1 MTAREG
7 LASSSGSGRSD
18 ASRGAEG
25 RREGGRPGGGRAEGG
40 ARSPG
45 GGCEGQRGRE
55 VGSVGGGGGGRGA
68 EAGAGEGAPGGVRGR
83 RSAGV
88 RGSRRPPACA
98 PSPAPRRSP
107 LTPPRLPS
115 PLGRGREPQ
124 TLRHSSRAGAGGEAT
139 AKLSANFAAWRDV
152 GCEARL
158 VRGGGARLTQAATP
172 GPLTPPLSRLLRRPL
187 SPTSIRYLRARDDP
201 SLDLVGKGRSRE
213 PGHPEEDWGRGDG
226 APVPCAERQHLH
238 VFR

>member
-1 MTAREG
+1 MPPGER
-7 LASSSGSGRSD
+7 
-18 ASRGAEG
+18 RGGEKEA
-25 RREGGRPGGGRAEGG
+25 GRAEGG
-40 ARSPG
+40 RREERGARE
-45 GGCEGQRGRE
+45 EGARGRGE
-55 VGSVGGGGGGRGA
+55 GKWAAWEGEAAGAGLRPGPERGRRAGCGGGG
-68 EAGAGEGAPGGVRGR
+68 APA
-83 RSAGV
+83 SA
-88 RGSRRPPACA
+88 GSRRPPACA

>member
-1 MTAREG
+1 MPPGER
-7 LASSSGSGRSD
+7 
-18 ASRGAEG
+18 RGGEKEA
-25 RREGGRPGGGRAEGG
+25 GRAEGG
-40 ARSPG
+40 RREERGARE
-45 GGCEGQRGRE
+45 EGARGRGE
-55 VGSVGGGGGGRGA
+55 GKWAAWEGEA
-68 EAGAGEGAPGGVRGR
+68 AGAGLRPGPERGRPGGVRGR

>member
-1 MTAREG
+1 MPPGER
-7 LASSSGSGRSD
+7 
-18 ASRGAEG
+18 RGGEKEA
-25 RREGGRPGGGRAEGG
+25 GRAEGG
-40 ARSPG
+40 RREERGARE
-45 GGCEGQRGRE
+45 EGARGRGE
-55 VGSVGGGGGGRGA
+55 GKWAAWEGEAAGAGLRPGPERGRPAGCGGGG
-68 EAGAGEGAPGGVRGR
+68 APA
-83 RSAGV
+83 SA
-88 RGSRRPPACA
+88 GSRRPPACA